1 MTDSTDSERANRTW
15 SVTVAVNGSEV
26 LTIESNC
33 LSGAPNIDDYA
44 DEIRTCANNLLS
56 FIGEPHGNAGE
67 DAEGD
72 SFFNM
77 LWDWF
82 EDESRIGAEGMR
94 PERREG
100 LSADDFKIMLDEHEA
115 SLMDAARPLPKR
127 GAETMG
133 ERKYK
138 RPSYLECLTCGKTW
152 CLEHPRPSPKG
163 ET

>member
-82 EDESRIGAEGMR
+82 EDDERFESLCAACRAPATPSTDRLAPGCC
-94 PERREG
+94 
-100 LSADDFKIMLDEHEA
+100 SAISPCSHQQQYP
-115 SLMDAARPLPKR
+115 SSICGHCQAAALTSQDR
-127 GAETMG
+127 GTQ
-133 ERKYK
+133 
-138 RPSYLECLTCGKTW
+138 
-152 CLEHPRPSPKG
+152 
-163 ET
+163 